1 MITESKEWDGIE
13 RRRTEA
19 PKPGMNGGTSDAA
32 FLQYIVNQLDALNA
46 KMDAMHGDHVR
57 QAAAI
62 AGLESAIPKA
72 PDGGPDYDGHHDYHY
87 RLIESSKSWRDIW
100 QDVKKKLFGGI
111 AWATVAFCAYALW
124 EAIKQEIKK

>member
-1 MITESKEWDGIE
+1 MNESTWDGIE

-19 PKPGMNGGTSDAA
+19 PRPGDNGGTSDAA
-32 FLQYIVNQLDALNA
+32 FLSYIVSQLDALNQ
-46 KMDAMHGDHVR
+46 KMDAMHQDHIR

-62 AGLESAIPKA
+62 AGLESAIPKSS
-72 PDGGPDYDGHHDYHY
+72 DGSPDYDGHHDYHF

-111 AWATVAFCAYALW
+111 AWATVCFIAYALW
-124 EAIKQEIKK
+124 ETIKHETKK